1 MGWLLG
7 RECVNIREIQWNC
20 ISVTEVCRQ
29 RILCCMKSRKEEPV
43 YGRIPYEL
51 RITYDPASSET
62 DCECPLYSRHFYV
75 NQGDPDR
82 WKEKTGE
89 NYADIIFSAER
100 YVHQSGDDVLLQ

>member
-1 MGWLLG
+1 
-7 RECVNIREIQWNC
+7 
-20 ISVTEVCRQ
+20 
-29 RILCCMKSRKEEPV
+29 MKSRKEEPV

-62 DCECPLYSRHFYV
+62 DCECPFYSRHFYV

>member
-1 MGWLLG
+1 
-7 RECVNIREIQWNC
+7 
-20 ISVTEVCRQ
+20 
-29 RILCCMKSRKEEPV
+29 MKSRKEEPV

-89 NYADIIFSAER
+89 NYADIIFAGFSYIIQIIFQLILCSLIR
-100 YVHQSGDDVLLQ
+100 SHFKPKQIQ

>member
-1 MGWLLG
+1 
-7 RECVNIREIQWNC
+7 
-20 ISVTEVCRQ
+20 
-29 RILCCMKSRKEEPV
+29 MKSRKEEPV

-82 WKEKTGE
+82 
-89 NYADIIFSAER
+89 
-100 YVHQSGDDVLLQ
+100 